1 MDLPPSAAPLHALP
15 AERLP
20 LAVLAAVRDRPAGT
34 AEISAYLYDPTV
46 AARNAAALRAC
57 LPGWAALCYAVKA
70 NGFPPVLDA
79 LLRGTGA
86 GRSGLARTHPTLLG
100 ADRSAVPGVGQEAA
114 ATGADR
120 GCAVPRLDLP
130 SAASEAGEDIVVPRL
145 DPNAVVPGLGGVD
158 GFEVSSVREM
168 RLALATYGRVAP
180 ARSPYLVASG
190 PAKSVTLLT
199 ALVESGV
206 SIVNVESP
214 GELRRLEAVAARLG
228 RRVTVAVRVNPARV
242 SLTGSLQMGG
252 RPSAFGVP
260 ESEVPAVLD
269 LAKRLPHL
277 DVAGFHVHAVSG
289 NLDAAAHLDY
299 VRWCLGFAER
309 TAADAGI
316 DLRVVDVGGGLGVP
330 FEPDRRGERP
340 FDLDRFGEGLA
351 RLSVPA
357 GVDVIFEPGRLLVAD
372 CGWYAAEVIDVKRSY
387 GTDFVVLRGGI
398 HHFALPTSWEIVHNF
413 AVVARSHP
421 SGAEKQKE
429 AEDVGGAGENGGVD
443 TTGRP
448 VTVVGELCTPEDT
461 LARDIT
467 VGSVR
472 PGDVIVFPLAGAY
485 GYEFA
490 LADFLGHPRPRRIVL
505 ATSADGGPQGG

>member
-15 AERLP
+15 AGRLP
-20 LAVLAAVRDRPAGT
+20 LAVLAAVRDRPAGA
-34 AEISAYLYDPTV
+34 AEFSAYLYDPTV
-46 AARNAAALRAC
+46 AARNAAALRGC
-57 LPGWAALCYAVKA
+57 LPGWAELCFAVKA

-79 LLRGTGA
+79 LLRGAAAAGTPADIQLADIRAHGPGA
-86 GRSGLARTHPTLLG
+86 GGGPDPSVGPGASGGP
-100 ADRSAVPGVGQEAA
+100 D
-114 ATGADR
+114 
-120 GCAVPRLDLP
+120 PRVC
-130 SAASEAGEDIVVPRL
+130 GH
-145 DPNAVVPGLGGVD
+145 GGVD
-158 GFEVSSVREM
+158 GFEVSSVGET
-168 RLALATYGRVAP
+168 RLALAAYGRVAP

-190 PAKSVTLLT
+190 PAKSSTLLT
-199 ALVESGV
+199 ALVEAGV

-214 GELRRLEAVAARLG
+214 GELRRLEAVAARFG

-242 SLTGSLQMGG
+242 ALAGSLQMGG

-269 LAKRLPHL
+269 LARRLPHL

-299 VRWCLGFAER
+299 VRWCLEFAER

-351 RLSVPA
+351 RLPVPP
-357 GVDVIFEPGRLLVAD
+357 GVRMIIEPGRLLVAD

-413 AVVARSHP
+413 AVVAGPTST
-421 SGAEKQKE
+421 A
-429 AEDVGGAGENGGVD
+429 AEDKGVD
-443 TTGRP
+443 TAGRP

-467 VGSVR
+467 VGPVR
-472 PGDVIVFPLAGAY
+472 PGDVVVFPMAGAY

-490 LADFLGHPRPRRIVL
+490 LADFLGHPRPARVVL
-505 ATSADGGPQGG
+505 GESVDRGPRDA

>member
-1 MDLPPSAAPLHALP
+1 MDLPPSAAPLQALP
-15 AERLP
+15 AGRLP
-20 LAVLAAVRDRPAGT
+20 ATVLAAVRQRPEGAE
-34 AEISAYLYDPTV
+34 EISAYLYDPAV
-46 AARNAAALRAC
+46 AARNATTLRAC
-57 LPGWAALCYAVKA
+57 LPSWARICFAVKA

-79 LLRGTGA
+79 LLRGAAVAGTG
-86 GRSGLARTHPTLLG
+86 R
-100 ADRSAVPGVGQEAA
+100 
-114 ATGADR
+114 
-120 GCAVPRLDLP
+120 DLP
-130 SAASEAGEDIVVPRL
+130 IVGP
-145 DPNAVVPGLGGVD
+145 DPNALVPRLGGVD

-168 RLALATYGRVAP
+168 RLAQAAYGRVVP

-206 SIVNVESP
+206 SMVNVESP
-214 GELRRLEAVAARLG
+214 VELRRLEAVAARLD
-228 RRVTVAVRVNPARV
+228 RRVAVTVRVNPARV
-242 SLTGSLQMGG
+242 ALSGSLQMGG

-260 ESEVPAVLD
+260 EPEVPAVLD

-277 DVAGFHVHAVSG
+277 DVAGLHVHAVSG

-299 VRWCLGFAER
+299 VRWCLEFADR
-309 TAADAGI
+309 SAADAGI
-316 DLRVVDVGGGLGVP
+316 DLRVVDVGGGFGVP

-351 RLSVPA
+351 RLPVPT
-357 GVDVIFEPGRLLVAD
+357 DVEMIFEPGRLLVAD

-398 HHFALPTSWEIVHNF
+398 HHFTLPTSWEIVHNF
-413 AVVARSHP
+413 AVVPRSAP
-421 SGAEKQKE
+421 AASRSPDGGPGEASTSGA
-429 AEDVGGAGENGGVD
+429 DGEWADGEGDGGGVD
-443 TTGRP
+443 TSGRP

-461 LARDIT
+461 LARDVT
-467 VGSVR
+467 VGPVR
-472 PGDVIVFPLAGAY
+472 PGDVIVFPMAGAY

-505 ATSADGGPQGG
+505 GEMGNRGPRAA

>member
-1 MDLPPSAAPLHALP
+1 MDLPPSAAPLQALP
-15 AERLP
+15 AGRLP
-20 LAVLAAVRDRPAGT
+20 ATVLAAVREEPEGAE
-34 AEISAYLYDPTV
+34 EISAYLYDPAV
-46 AARNAAALRAC
+46 AARNATALRAC
-57 LPGWAALCYAVKA
+57 LPSWARICYAVKA

-79 LLRGTGA
+79 LLRGAAVAGTG
-86 GRSGLARTHPTLLG
+86 GGLPAAG
-100 ADRSAVPGVGQEAA
+100 ADPTALVSR
-114 ATGADR
+114 
-120 GCAVPRLDLP
+120 
-130 SAASEAGEDIVVPRL
+130 
-145 DPNAVVPGLGGVD
+145 LGGVD

-168 RLALATYGRVAP
+168 RLAREACGRVVP

-206 SIVNVESP
+206 SMVNVESP
-214 GELRRLEAVAARLG
+214 VELRRLETVAARLG
-228 RRVTVAVRVNPARV
+228 RRVAVTVRVNPARV
-242 SLTGSLQMGG
+242 ALSGSLQMGG

-260 ESEVPAVLD
+260 ESEVPAVLG
-269 LAKRLPHL
+269 LARSLPHL
-277 DVAGFHVHAVSG
+277 DVAGLHVHAVSG

-299 VRWCLGFAER
+299 VRWCLEFADR
-309 TAADAGI
+309 SAADAGI
-316 DLRVVDVGGGLGVP
+316 DLRVVDVGGGFGVP

-351 RLSVPA
+351 RLPVPT
-357 GVDVIFEPGRLLVAD
+357 DVEMLFEPGRLLVAD

-413 AVVARSHP
+413 AVVPRSAP
-421 SGAEKQKE
+421 AATSSPDRRPGE
-429 AEDVGGAGENGGVD
+429 ASTGGADGVAEGGVAEGWNID
-443 TTGRP
+443 TSGRP

-467 VGSVR
+467 VGAVR
-472 PGDVIVFPLAGAY
+472 PGDVIVFPMAGAY

-490 LADFLGHPRPRRIVL
+490 LADFLGHPRPHRIVL
-505 ATSADGGPQGG
+505 GERGS